1 MKKLKKLKKII
12 EMVDEYT
19 KEIKMELDKA
29 KKEHQKLMIES
40 NSKLISE
47 IAKGEGIDELM
58 LIEKYSKKSKIK
70 HVDIVSDEIS
80 DTSEELLSCMSL
92 NGIDYFYEDKINGT
106 VFNNKNEKVGEYK
119 EGKIKLNH

>member
-58 LIEKYSKKSKIK
+58 LIEKYSKKSDKDLAGRNS
-70 HVDIVSDEIS
+70 HYRTIVFPAE
-80 DTSEELLSCMSL
+80 
-92 NGIDYFYEDKINGT
+92 DYKA
-106 VFNNKNEKVGEYK
+106 GEYVNV
-119 EGKIKLNH
+119 KIIKATGGTLIGEVVSRVEF